1 MGDQGEEGLTM
12 NNLLSEVQNTLDKFK
27 LEDDAPA
34 DYYSPYANLEKA
46 AVLQEARCFH
56 DPTAVRENPRKCCTV
71 IAQLLHLTNTGQYL
85 NSAEATEVFF
95 GVTKLFMSDD
105 ASLRRM
111 VYLFI
116 KDVAETCDPDDVII
130 VTSSLTKDMT
140 CDVDLYRA
148 NALRVLARIVDAA
161 MLGAIERYVKQVGCD
176 LISIGERAEDSL
188 ISEHRDPVTGS
199 SRGSMSHQIHLS
211 TLALNIKFN
220 RPSWTVLD
228 RSARRHWSAPRTCSS
243 ATPRANPSSSGG
255 SARRPRRLA
264 VPTRWSRCV
273 RTMHFNC
280 YKTKSLTTP
289 LRSETSPQFHAMQL
303 LYQIK
308 KHDRLGM
315 QKLVVQFSQ
324 RNTLKSPLALVL
336 LVRYTAKLLAD
347 EANEGRLS
355 GTSFQN
361 GSPFAKAGYAFLEAS
376 LRHKSEMVVY
386 EAARA
391 MCALPNIEPQE
402 LSPAI
407 TVLQL
412 FLSSS
417 KPSVRFAAMKTV
429 SAVAA
434 SHPRMVAK
442 CNEDLEGLISDANR
456 SIATL
461 AITTLLKTGSENSI
475 DRLLKQISVFLGEI
489 PDEFKITIVRSLQR
503 LCLTYPNKHRVLVGF
518 LSNFLREEGGFEFK
532 RSIVNTII
540 SLMKQVPETTES
552 SLLHL
557 CEFIEDCEF
566 TMLSTQILHL
576 LGEMGPTT
584 SAPARYIR
592 FIYNR
597 VILENS
603 CVRAAAVAALSKF
616 AARCPSLRSSVMTLL
631 RRSLDDE
638 DDETRDRATVAV
650 SVLKDAMDEFPY
662 VPPPEDADP
671 EDEPVPDEPQAGD
684 PAAFVLLQG
693 MPLSFD
699 RLDRSI
705 RAYMGAPSA
714 MSSSEQLTFA
724 NLPVVEEYEAP
735 KEAVVDG
742 MNEMGGDAALMAAM
756 GTAEKEE
763 KKEAVD
769 PAAAV
774 YAIPELASLGRVF
787 RSSPPIELAEEEAEY
802 VVRCVKHVMPE
813 HIVLQFM
820 VQNTIEDQRLV
831 NCTVALEGD
840 SDCFEV
846 AGEIAAESVKYGET
860 ADAFVVVTR
869 DVGAALAPSSF
880 ECVLRFGV
888 IQVDPRT
895 GEDESEPYEEEYPL
909 EELELSTSDFMAKVA
924 VPDFRSSWESV
935 GNANEVLEKFAL
947 QFKRQE
953 DAVAAVIDLL
963 GMQPCDGTGHVN
975 AGEGGRKP
983 HMLHLSGIFV
993 GGTTV
998 LARAQVAASG
1008 DASGVLLKIAVRS
1021 DDPSVSRMVADCI
1034 R

>member
-1 MGDQGEEGLTM
+1 MGDQQEEGGLTM

-27 LEDDAPA
+27 LEDDAPPG

-161 MLGAIERYVKQVGCD
+161 MLGAIERYVKQAVVDSSGQVSSAA
-176 LISIGERAEDSL
+176 LVSATHLFERNAESAAIVKRW
-188 ISEHRDPVTGS
+188 ISETTEATS
-199 SRGSMSHQIHLS
+199 SPNEM
-211 TLALNIKFN
+211 
-220 RPSWTVLD
+220 V
-228 RSARRHWSAPRTCSS
+228 
-243 ATPRANPSSSGG
+243 
-255 SARRPRRLA
+255 
-264 VPTRWSRCV
+264 
-273 RTMHFNC
+273 
-280 YKTKSLTTP
+280 
-289 LRSETSPQFHAMQL
+289 QFHAMQL

-315 QKLVVQFSQ
+315 QKLVTQFSQ

-336 LVRYTAKLLAD
+336 LVRYTAKLLND
-347 EANEGRLS
+347 EVTEGRAS

-361 GSPFAKAGYAFLEAS
+361 GSTFARSGYAFLDAS

-386 EAARA
+386 EAAKA
-391 MCALPNIEPQE
+391 ICGLPNIEPQE
-402 LSPAI
+402 LSPAVN
-407 TVLQL
+407 VLQL
-412 FLSSS
+412 FLSSP
-417 KPSVRFAAMKTV
+417 KPAVRFAAIKTV
-429 SAVAA
+429 SQVAVG
-434 SHPRMVAK
+434 HPRMVSK

-475 DRLLKQISVFLGEI
+475 DRLLKQISVFLSEI
-489 PDEFKITIVRSLQR
+489 PDEYKITIVRSLQR
-503 LCLTYPNKHRVLVGF
+503 LCLTYPAKHRVLVGF
-518 LSNFLREEGGFEFK
+518 LSNFLREEGGFDFK
-532 RSIVNTII
+532 RSIVNSIV
-540 SLMKQVPETTES
+540 SLIKQVPETTES

-576 LGEMGPTT
+576 LGELGPGTP
-584 SAPARYIR
+584 APARYIR

-603 CVRAAAVAALSKF
+603 AVRAAAVAALSKF
-616 AARCPSLRSSVMTLL
+616 AARCPSLRTSIVTLL
-631 RRSLDDE
+631 KRSLDDE
-638 DDETRDRATVAV
+638 DDETRDRASVAV
-650 SVLKDAMDEFPY
+650 SVLKDAMEEFPY
-662 VPPPEDADP
+662 VAPDEDA
-671 EDEPVPDEPQAGD
+671 EPVPEEEPAQDVPQAGD

-693 MPLSFD
+693 LPMSFD
-699 RLDRSI
+699 RLDRSL
-705 RAYMGAPSA
+705 RAFVRAPAALESA
-714 MSSSEQLTFA
+714 EQLTFGA
-724 NLPVVEEYEAP
+724 LPIVEEHEEPELANAAEAD
-735 KEAVVDG
+735 EG
-742 MNEMGGDAALMAAM
+742 MGGDAALMAAVA
-756 GTAEKEE
+756 GGEKEE
-763 KKEAVD
+763 KEIVD

-787 RSSPPIELAEEEAEY
+787 RSSIQTELSEEETEY
-802 VVRCVKHVMPE
+802 VVRCIKHVMPE
-813 HIVLQFM
+813 HIVLQFLI
-820 VQNTIEDQRLV
+820 QNTVEDQRLV
-831 NCTVALEGD
+831 NCSVAIEGE
-840 SDCFEV
+840 SECFEV
-846 AGEIAAESVKYGET
+846 AGEISAENIKYGET
-860 ADAFVVVTR
+860 VNAFTVVTR
-869 DVGAALAPSSF
+869 NPDVPLAPCNF

-888 IQVDPRT
+888 IQVDPKS
-895 GEDESEPYEEEYPL
+895 GEDESDPFDEEYPL
-909 EELELSTSDFMAKVA
+909 EELELATSDFMAKVS
-924 VPDFRSSWESV
+924 VPDFRQGWEAV

-947 QFKRQE
+947 QFKKQD
-953 DAVAAVIDLL
+953 DAVAAVIDFL
-963 GMQPCDGTGHVN
+963 GMQPCDGTGHIKP
-975 AGEGGRKP
+975 GEGGKKP
-983 HMLHLSGIFV
+983 HMLHLSGVFV
-993 GGTTV
+993 GGTQV
-998 LARAQVAASG
+998 LARAQVAAQG

-1021 DDPSVSRMVADCI
+1021 DDPTVSRMVADCI